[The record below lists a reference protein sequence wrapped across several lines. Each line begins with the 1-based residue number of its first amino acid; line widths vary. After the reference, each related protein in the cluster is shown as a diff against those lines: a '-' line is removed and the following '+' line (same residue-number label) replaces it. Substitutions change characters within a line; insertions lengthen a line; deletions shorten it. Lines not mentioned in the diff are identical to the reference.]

1 LLYNGY
7 PEQDMSEIEKTQKT
21 LADLLPA
28 DMFIGTS
35 LILREGESA
44 ESNRFL
50 YGIRPVREESNRLI
64 LEVTGIGGGLEAE
77 DSSPGAGAIREAQEE
92 IACAVTL
99 IPSSMTL
106 LINGYNDISLIRVA
120 GPERPLA
127 IIYRHYK
134 SPPHSPWH
142 PYNKGLACLVLFL
155 GKLEGRPRPDTELPN
170 LIWLPSTLVLETARR
185 DVPLG
190 ELLMAGAA
198 LVPGQSGS
206 PALDGLARMT
216 DSQEALAL
224 ALGHETPS
232 FYDGLFQGDFPE
244 QLATLIAREE
254 QETAYQE
261 ASGFDVADPAGFGV
275 TDDEQTDSSE
285 KDRLLAAGEAENKQS
300 LEEQLSATRT
310 ALDMLRHDISEA
322 TTRIEHLIE
331 RTAKVESELG
341 LMRKTLS
348 TSRNRI
354 SRLLQRRRRRNN
366 E

>member
-1 LLYNGY
+1 
-7 PEQDMSEIEKTQKT
+7 MSEIEETAKT
-21 LADLLPA
+21 LEELLPA

-35 LILREGESA
+35 IVLREGKSA

-50 YGIRPVREESNRLI
+50 YGIRPAREEGKNLI
-64 LEVTGIGGGLEAE
+64 LELTGIGGGLEAE
-77 DSSPGAGAIREAQEE
+77 DSSPGAGAIREAREE

-99 IPSSMTL
+99 IPSSITL
-106 LINGYNDISLIRVA
+106 LINGYNDISLMQVA

-155 GKLEGRPRPDTELPN
+155 GKVRGRPRPDTELPH

-198 LVPGQSGS
+198 LVPGRSGA
-206 PALDGLARMT
+206 PPLDSLARMT
-216 DSQEALAL
+216 DAQEALAL
-224 ALGHETPS
+224 ALGHETPL
-232 FYDGLFQGDFPE
+232 FYDDLFQGDFPE
-244 QLATLIAREE
+244 QLITLMLQKE
-254 QETAYQE
+254 QEIDLQE
-261 ASGFDVADPAGFGV
+261 SVVSGVTFPAEFDV
-275 TDDEQTDSSE
+275 TSDEQTDSPE
-285 KDRLLAAGEAENKQS
+285 KDLLSAAGEAEKKQA
-300 LEEQLSATRT
+300 LEEQLLATRT
-310 ALDMLRHDISEA
+310 ALEMLRQEISEA
-322 TTRIEHLIE
+322 TTKIEQLIE

-341 LMRKTLS
+341 LLRKSLS
-348 TSRNRI
+348 SSRNRI
-354 SRLLQRRRRRNN
+354 IRLLQRRHRRDI

>member
-1 LLYNGY
+1 
-7 PEQDMSEIEKTQKT
+7 MSETPKT
-21 LADLLPA
+21 LEELLPA

-35 LILREGESA
+35 LVLRESESA

-50 YGIRPVREESNRLI
+50 YGIRPAREESKRLI

-77 DSSPGAGAIREAQEE
+77 DGSPGAGAIREAQEE

-106 LINGYNDISLIRVA
+106 LINGYNDISLVRVA

-155 GKLEGRPRPDTELPN
+155 GNLEGRPRPDRELPN

-198 LVPGQSGS
+198 LVPGRSVS
-206 PALDGLARMT
+206 PSLDGLARMT

-244 QLATLIAREE
+244 QLVTLYPREE

-261 ASGFDVADPAGFGV
+261 AAVLGVADPAGFGV
-275 TDDEQTDSSE
+275 TDDEQAESSE
-285 KDRLLAAGEAENKQS
+285 KDRLLAAGEEEEKQA
-300 LEEQLSATRT
+300 LEEQLLATRIT
-310 ALDMLRHDISEA
+310 LDMLRHDISEA
-322 TTRIEHLIE
+322 TTRIDLLIE
-331 RTAKVESELG
+331 RTTKVESELS
-341 LMRKTLS
+341 LLRKSLS

-354 SRLLQRRRRRNN
+354 SRLLQRRRRRDN